1 MSVVKKQDYF
11 YLSPTPHPSSSSHS
25 SIHTL
30 DFEQQLEN
38 LAETKR
44 HASAS
49 LIHTPSLEEQTFFPV
64 NMGRR
69 ASVSQGS
76 PLTSP
81 PLPSPSKSKSH
92 RRSVSVGYVP
102 IPSHLE
108 SSHSVFSVEGSG
120 YEASQSGS
128 LSSLSGHFV
137 LDGSPEEER
146 TQFWLVIRVLGHE
159 VEVYFQIR

>member
-1 MSVVKKQDYF
+1 M
-11 YLSPTPHPSSSSHS
+11 PHPSSSSHS
-25 SIHTL
+25 SIHTF

-38 LAETKR
+38 LAETKC

-49 LIHTPSLEEQTFFPV
+49 LIHTPSLEEQTFPV

-81 PLPSPSKSKSH
+81 PLLSPSKSKSH
-92 RRSVSVGYVP
+92 RRSVSLGYVP

-120 YEASQSGS
+120 YEASQSSS
-128 LSSLSGHFV
+128 LSSLSGHFI

>member
-11 YLSPTPHPSSSSHS
+11 YLSPRPHPSSSSHS

-38 LAETKR
+38 LAETKC

-49 LIHTPSLEEQTFFPV
+49 LIHTPSLEEQTFPV

-81 PLPSPSKSKSH
+81 PLLSPSKSKSH
-92 RRSVSVGYVP
+92 RRSVSLGYVP

-120 YEASQSGS
+120 YEASQSSS
-128 LSSLSGHFV
+128 LSSLSGHFI

>member
-11 YLSPTPHPSSSSHS
+11 YLSPRPHPSGSSHS
-25 SIHTL
+25 SIHTF
-30 DFEQQLEN
+30 DFEQQLE
-38 LAETKR
+38 ETKR

-49 LIHTPSLEEQTFFPV
+49 LIHTPSLEQQTFFPV

-69 ASVSQGS
+69 ASVSQGP

-81 PLPSPSKSKSH
+81 PLPSPSKSMSH

-108 SSHSVFSVEGSG
+108 TSHSVFSVEGSG

-128 LSSLSGHFV
+128 LSSLSDHFV
-137 LDGSPEEER
+137 LDESPEEER

>member
-1 MSVVKKQDYF
+1 MKKQDYF
-11 YLSPTPHPSSSSHS
+11 YLSPMPHPSSSSHS
-25 SIHTL
+25 SIHTF

-38 LAETKR
+38 LAETKC

-49 LIHTPSLEEQTFFPV
+49 LIHTPSLEEQTFPV

-81 PLPSPSKSKSH
+81 PLLSPSKSKSH
-92 RRSVSVGYVP
+92 RRSVSLGYVP

-108 SSHSVFSVEGSG
+108 SSHSVFSVGGSG
-120 YEASQSGS
+120 YEASQSSS
-128 LSSLSGHFV
+128 LSSLSGHFI